1 MELALTSKVQL
12 YLTSAQV
19 TLFQQITGG
28 YRHVYKWVSTIAA
41 ATFCLQ
47 QAAPP
52 FRDLPSLAGADGLTM
67 QNGAIGDQED
77 DCPLQE
83 CGANGLLR
91 THVRTPFTIQ
101 RWSL

>member
-52 FRDLPSLAGADGLTM
+52 FRDLPSLAGADGLTIEVHPDRKK
-67 QNGAIGDQED
+67 ALSD
-77 DCPLQE
+77 
-83 CGANGLLR
+83 ANQQLSPEEFDRLMRRILKLR
-91 THVRTPFTIQ
+91 DIVA
-101 RWSL
+101 